1 MRRHNSP
8 CFRMRRRHMAR
19 YRAAEPY
26 EEDEAAA
33 EQLPQHAR
41 ALEKGGS
48 SGSSASVADATTLS
62 VGLRCMAAAP
72 DGRVF
77 VGFQSGH
84 LKCFTPLGRF
94 LFKKVLLPARAS
106 GFVDAPNPFSPR

>member
-1 MRRHNSP
+1 
-8 CFRMRRRHMAR
+8 MAR

-26 EEDEAAA
+26 EEDEAADA
-33 EQLPQHAR
+33 QQPPHAR

-48 SGSSASVADATTLS
+48 SGSISAADATLS

-77 VGFQSGH
+77 VGFHSGH

-94 LFKKVLLPARAS
+94 LFKKV
-106 GFVDAPNPFSPR
+106 APLI